1 MQKRVTYLSKL
12 KSICFLSSL
21 FSSLLF
27 FSVHSIITTISF
39 FLPFFFIYIIAS
51 VLQLCGTAVLGV
63 FVCVFSV
70 VKAGSVIWTEHFFS
84 HAGTCCVL

>member
-27 FSVHSIITTISF
+27 FLFTVSLQPF
-39 FLPFFFIYIIAS
+39 PFFFLFFISAS

-70 VKAGSVIWTEHFFS
+70 VKTGSVIWTEHFFS